1 LGLEEE
7 VENSQSKN
15 WFHYWF
21 QPLGE
26 KLRIKEPLLVL
37 GISKPSKNCWEYLER
52 AVP

>member
-15 WFHYWF
+15 WF

>member
-15 WFHYWF
+15 WF

-37 GISKPSKNCWEYLER
+37 VISKPSKNCWEYLER